1 MTKVFVIRSFNLIM
15 SRSRHVQFEVMTS
28 NFPVSPDIEE
38 LKGLLPIMMGWS
50 PDGWLI
56 EDVKKKETDQ
66 MSLF

>member
-1 MTKVFVIRSFNLIM
+1 MPVVIPEKYEE
-15 SRSRHVQFEVMTS
+15 QW
-28 NFPVSPDIEE
+28 IEQVKNIYE

-56 EDVKKKETDQ
+56 EKVNKNNDQ